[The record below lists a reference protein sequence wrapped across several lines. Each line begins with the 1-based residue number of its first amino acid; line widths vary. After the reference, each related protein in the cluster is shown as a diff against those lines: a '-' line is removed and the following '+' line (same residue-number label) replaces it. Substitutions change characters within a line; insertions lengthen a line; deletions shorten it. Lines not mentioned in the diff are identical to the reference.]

1 MPIAVH
7 RKVELR
13 RDYLY
18 KRVHVKPDYLNTYIC
33 FSSSPFL
40 LLVSSLLF
48 LELFT
53 KCNILRIYASCLN
66 GFVLGSKWHHQYRMF
81 CSICYSD
88 FASFPYALL
97 RSIGDITEVRII
109 TATRAAYTSCCII
122 PDVNPIPA
130 IISPTSPLEV
140 IPTPTF
146 HQDERP
152 GDKRPAGTPQ
162 PIIFPNTAT
171 AAMTKKKRRTV
182 GFNAKMLSEAPMVAK
197 KTGANIR
204 LIFAMYSFTFNRERE
219 PARPIPAAYAPT
231 IGDRPS
237 SAATDADPKHKTVAA
252 ASSVPSAFQL
262 GSNFTNLGIRATSV
276 IRSTNQSTIIL
287 TISAVTSNR
296 LGIVPALITD
306 VTIAKTAKP
315 STSSTTAAFIIS
327 LASGSFVFPISSN
340 TFKVIA
346 MLVAV
351 NVAATINAEGKPWPS
366 KRVT

>member
-122 PDVNPIPA
+122 PDVNPIQ
-130 IISPTSPLEV
+130 LLLV
-140 IPTPTF
+140 
-146 HQDERP
+146 
-152 GDKRPAGTPQ
+152 Q
-162 PIIFPNTAT
+162 PRLLRSSLHLLSTRMSVLAT
-171 AAMTKKKRRTV
+171 KDQREHH
-182 GFNAKMLSEAPMVAK
+182 NQLS
-197 KTGANIR
+197 
-204 LIFAMYSFTFNRERE
+204 
-219 PARPIPAAYAPT
+219 
-231 IGDRPS
+231 
-237 SAATDADPKHKTVAA
+237 
-252 ASSVPSAFQL
+252 FQTQL
-262 GSNFTNLGIRATSV
+262 L
-276 IRSTNQSTIIL
+276 QL
-287 TISAVTSNR
+287 
-296 LGIVPALITD
+296 
-306 VTIAKTAKP
+306 
-315 STSSTTAAFIIS
+315 
-327 LASGSFVFPISSN
+327 
-340 TFKVIA
+340 
-346 MLVAV
+346 
-351 NVAATINAEGKPWPS
+351 
-366 KRVT
+366 